1 MRGRKGRV
9 LCGEQ
14 VWLRP
19 QEKAASQREAAG
31 PGAGMAEG
39 EARREALPLKVASIP
54 ARVSKGKG
62 EAQQDGRKGETVRTG
77 TQRLSQNCVECLLR
91 TPSRGL

>member
-31 PGAGMAEG
+31 PVAGMAEG
-39 EARREALPLKVASIP
+39 EAKREALPLKVASIP
-54 ARVSKGKG
+54 ARVCIPH
-62 EAQQDGRKGETVRTG
+62 QY
-77 TQRLSQNCVECLLR
+77 
-91 TPSRGL
+91 SRSPLCRGAMS